1 MITVI
6 WIATI
11 ITVLG
16 SIHLIA
22 STGAGEE
29 SIVTAR
35 ADETR

>member
-16 SIHLIA
+16 SIELLA
-22 STGAGEE
+22 RSAAADA